1 MFNKTVAMALIG
13 VMTCLSIRAEAQS
26 EADEQARE
34 RQNTAAIAK
43 ARAQELAAGK
53 RSVVYVKLRDGTEFR
68 GYISQTGNDS
78 FTITDKATNKA
89 TSVSYGDVVTL
100 RGKERGGLST
110 RSKVLIVV
118 GFGVGILVAV
128 VAVVLSHSAAAKV

>member
-43 ARAQELAAGK
+43 ARAQEIAAGK
-53 RSVVYVKLRDGTEFR
+53 RSVVYVKLRDGTELR
-68 GYISQTGNDS
+68 GYISETGNDS
-78 FTITDKATNKA
+78 FTITDKETNKA
-89 TSVSYGDVVTL
+89 VSVSYGDVVTL
-100 RGKERGGLST
+100 KGKGKGGLST
-110 RSKVLIVV
+110 GSKVLIIV

-128 VAVVLSHSAAAKV
+128 VAVVLSH